1 MNDIIIKDLCKSFG
15 EKKVLEGFSA
25 TFPAGSA
32 SCIMA
37 PSGAGKTT
45 LLSIMQ
51 GFTAPDSGSITGND
65 VKMSA
70 VFQEDRLCEDFG
82 AVSNVRFSCGSG
94 KNKKSKEE
102 IVACLES
109 LGLGDSL
116 DKPVREFSGG
126 MKRRVAIA
134 RALINLPQIVF
145 ADEPTGN
152 LDRANADEVL
162 ELLLRT
168 KELLTQTLI
177 IVTHDMKI
185 AERADRIMKM
195 DNGRLTPLRVN
206 Y

>member
-25 TFPAGSA
+25 TFQAGSA

-134 RALINLPQIVF
+134 RALMADYELLF
-145 ADEPTGN
+145 LDEPFKG
-152 LDRANADEVL
+152 LDGEMRASVAGYIRTAAAGKTVIAVSHDETEA
-162 ELLLRT
+162 ELLGAT
-168 KELLTQTLI
+168 I
-177 IVTHDMKI
+177 IRM
-185 AERADRIMKM
+185 
-195 DNGRLTPLRVN
+195 
-206 Y
+206 

>member
-15 EKKVLEGFSA
+15 EKKVLEDFSA

-134 RALINLPQIVF
+134 RALMADYELLF
-145 ADEPTGN
+145 LDEPFKG
-152 LDRANADEVL
+152 LDGEMRASVAGYIRTAAAGKTVIAVSHDETEA
-162 ELLLRT
+162 ELLGAT
-168 KELLTQTLI
+168 I
-177 IVTHDMKI
+177 IRM
-185 AERADRIMKM
+185 
-195 DNGRLTPLRVN
+195 
-206 Y
+206 

>member
-25 TFPAGSA
+25 TFPAGSV

-134 RALINLPQIVF
+134 RALMADYELLF
-145 ADEPTGN
+145 LDEPFKG
-152 LDRANADEVL
+152 LDGEMRASVAGYIRTAAAGKTVIAVSHDETEA
-162 ELLLRT
+162 ELLGAT
-168 KELLTQTLI
+168 I
-177 IVTHDMKI
+177 IRM
-185 AERADRIMKM
+185 
-195 DNGRLTPLRVN
+195 
-206 Y
+206 

>member
-134 RALINLPQIVF
+134 RALMADYELLF
-145 ADEPTGN
+145 LDEPFKG
-152 LDRANADEVL
+152 LDGEMRASVAGYIRTAAAGKTVIAVSHDETEA
-162 ELLLRT
+162 ELLGAT
-168 KELLTQTLI
+168 I
-177 IVTHDMKI
+177 I
-185 AERADRIMKM
+185 IM
-195 DNGRLTPLRVN
+195 
-206 Y
+206 

>member
-134 RALINLPQIVF
+134 RALMADYELLF
-145 ADEPTGN
+145 LDEPFKGLDGEMRASVAGYIRTAATGKTVI
-152 LDRANADEVL
+152 AVSHDETEA
-162 ELLLRT
+162 ELLGAT
-168 KELLTQTLI
+168 I
-177 IVTHDMKI
+177 IRM
-185 AERADRIMKM
+185 
-195 DNGRLTPLRVN
+195 
-206 Y
+206 

>member
-25 TFPAGSA
+25 TFPAGSV

-134 RALINLPQIVF
+134 RALMADYELLF
-145 ADEPTGN
+145 LDEPFKG
-152 LDRANADEVL
+152 LDGELRASVAGYIRTAAAGRTVIAVSHDETEA
-162 ELLLRT
+162 ELLGAT
-168 KELLTQTLI
+168 I
-177 IVTHDMKI
+177 IRM
-185 AERADRIMKM
+185 
-195 DNGRLTPLRVN
+195 
-206 Y
+206 